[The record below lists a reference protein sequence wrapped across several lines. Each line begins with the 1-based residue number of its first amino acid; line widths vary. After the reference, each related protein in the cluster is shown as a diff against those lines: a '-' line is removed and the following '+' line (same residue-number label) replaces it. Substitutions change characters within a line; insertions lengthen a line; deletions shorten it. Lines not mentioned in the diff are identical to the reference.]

1 MEVKPWIALVCW
13 PRAVENLSAGRAKNA
28 RKAMECPSST
38 RSRGCSVRG
47 MTGASV
53 ADTDG
58 ASGEDTAMSSR
69 VWVADGIGAGL
80 VVSLTGASLV
90 AMMDNFTPGPA
101 SEASPTQA
109 STTAEP
115 ASAVEAP
122 VQAAAEADFREELL
136 AAGVPEHLHDW
147 LAEYGIGALVV
158 KMGIRF
164 LEMSPE
170 RCVATMPVEGN
181 TQVAGIL
188 HGGAHVV
195 LAETLGSFAAGMHA
209 GPGRQALGIE
219 VGATH
224 HRAVSAG
231 TVTGTCTAIHL
242 GRTLTTHEI
251 VMTDEQGRRLS
262 TARITNLIRTRGRAT
277 DQTSGAIKLAVR
289 ATR

>member
-1 MEVKPWIALVCW
+1 
-13 PRAVENLSAGRAKNA
+13 
-28 RKAMECPSST
+28 
-38 RSRGCSVRG
+38 
-47 MTGASV
+47 
-53 ADTDG
+53 
-58 ASGEDTAMSSR
+58 
-69 VWVADGIGAGL
+69 
-80 VVSLTGASLV
+80 
-90 AMMDNFTPGPA
+90 MMDNFTPGPA
-101 SEASPTQA
+101 GEASPAEA
-109 STTAEP
+109 SA
-115 ASAVEAP
+115 AGDARSAVETPAAVGAP
-122 VQAAAEADFREELL
+122 AEVEAAAEADFREELL
-136 AAGVPEHLHDW
+136 EAGVPEHLHDW

-262 TARITNLIRTRGRAT
+262 TARITNLIR
-277 DQTSGAIKLAVR
+277 
-289 ATR
+289 

>member
-1 MEVKPWIALVCW
+1 
-13 PRAVENLSAGRAKNA
+13 
-28 RKAMECPSST
+28 
-38 RSRGCSVRG
+38 
-47 MTGASV
+47 
-53 ADTDG
+53 
-58 ASGEDTAMSSR
+58 
-69 VWVADGIGAGL
+69 
-80 VVSLTGASLV
+80 
-90 AMMDNFTPGPA
+90 MMDNFTPGPA
-101 SEASPTQA
+101 GEASPTEAGQA
-109 STTAEP
+109 AE
-115 ASAVEAP
+115 AAEAAAP
-122 VQAAAEADFREELL
+122 VQAAAAVDVAERARFREELV

-262 TARITNLIRTRGRAT
+262 TARITNLIR
-277 DQTSGAIKLAVR
+277 
-289 ATR
+289 